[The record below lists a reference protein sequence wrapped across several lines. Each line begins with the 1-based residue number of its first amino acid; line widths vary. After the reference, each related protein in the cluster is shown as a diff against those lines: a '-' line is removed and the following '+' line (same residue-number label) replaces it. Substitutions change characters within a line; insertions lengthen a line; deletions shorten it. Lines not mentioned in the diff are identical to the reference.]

1 MSNGNTL
8 RDNVM
13 ETLPEDVSQG
23 SQPRMIEEAGRV
35 KWRLR
40 NLKGLLTREVSAC
53 IDKMVYFKTK
63 YTDDSIVT
71 NIQID
76 YANEILT
83 TYSRAQ
89 IRYTNLENNVEN
101 LQMLYCDTWDDD
113 DEELDIALEGLTQE
127 LISYEQKVLN
137 ISREHEEIF

>member
-1 MSNGNTL
+1 
-8 RDNVM
+8 M
-13 ETLPEDVSQG
+13 ETLPEDASQG

-35 KWRLR
+35 KWSLR
-40 NLKGLLTREVSAC
+40 NLKGLLTREFSSC

-83 TYSRAQ
+83 TYSQAQ
-89 IRYTNLENNVEN
+89 IRYTNLEK
-101 LQMLYCDTWDDD
+101 T
-113 DEELDIALEGLTQE
+113 
-127 LISYEQKVLN
+127 
-137 ISREHEEIF
+137 

>member
-1 MSNGNTL
+1 
-8 RDNVM
+8 M
-13 ETLPEDVSQG
+13 ETLPEDASQG

-35 KWRLR
+35 KRRLR

-63 YTDDSIVT
+63 YPDDSIVT

-76 YANEILT
+76 YGKEILE

-89 IRYTNLENNVEN
+89 IRYTNLKKDIEN
-101 LQMLYCDTWDDD
+101 LKMLYCDTWED
-113 DEELDIALEGLTQE
+113 T
-127 LISYEQKVLN
+127 
-137 ISREHEEIF
+137 